1 MSYSQ
6 ADFLKLELQLQF
18 LEAAI
23 AGTAFVV
30 SHLVQGLSRSVETGD
45 QRDALRADEHH
56 LRTLLHHVR
65 ARAQQEIETEEEVR
79 DGQQFYHELLR
90 DFTAVTRDFIDR
102 TTALTALLPPEEQA
116 TVHIH
121 LDALCAFHE
130 DFFILY

>member
-1 MSYSQ
+1 MSDSQ

-23 AGTAFVV
+23 AGTAFVA
-30 SHLVQGLSRSVETGD
+30 SHLVKGLSRSVETGD

-79 DGQQFYHELLR
+79 DGQQLYHELLR
-90 DFTAVTRDFIDR
+90 DFATATRDFIDR
-102 TTALTALLPPEEQA
+102 ATALTTSLRLEEQA
-116 TVHIH
+116 AVQVH
-121 LDALCAFHE
+121 LDALGAFRE
-130 DFFILY
+130 DFSALN

>member
-1 MSYSQ
+1 MSVSQ

-30 SHLVQGLSRSVETGD
+30 SHLVQGLSLSVETGD

-79 DGQQFYHELLR
+79 DGQQLYHALLR
-90 DFTAVTRDFIDR
+90 DFEAATRDFIDHA
-102 TTALTALLPPEEQA
+102 TALTAALPLGEQA
-116 TVHIH
+116 AVQVH
-121 LDALCAFHE
+121 LNALCDFRE
-130 DFFILY
+130 DFSALN